1 MKTSKSR
8 FLFGLALLLVG
19 GIYLGDRLFLQKRHV
34 ASFDGTITTSNG
46 TSYYDLS
53 DLTGPSFSKSAKV
66 AMSQGLQVQRG
77 AATAGLTVGNFLV
90 KNSQGSKVYACEVY
104 PDLEITL
111 QAEGVAYSG
120 SIPTIIVRGPCLNS
134 DDGQTIQALPLPLK
148 GLYQNVRQ
156 NPMWKVPLGDRGDSF
171 MVSAQFL
178 YNEWPTAWNVVGVK
192 LSNDQE
198 SIAMDGY
205 EIISLLDQPLTLDL
219 SEEQ

>member
-34 ASFDGTITTSNG
+34 ASFDGTITTNNG

-53 DLTGPSFSKSAKV
+53 ELSGSAFLKSAKI
-66 AMSQGLQVQRG
+66 AMSQGMLVQRG
-77 AATAGLTVGNFLV
+77 PATVGLTVGNFLV
-90 KNSQGSKVYACEVY
+90 KNSAGSKVYACEVF

-111 QAEGVAYSG
+111 QADGVAYSG
-120 SIPTIIVRGPCLNS
+120 NIPTIIVRGPCMSS
-134 DDGQTIQALPLPLK
+134 DDGQTISALPIPLK

-156 NPMWKVPLGDRGDSF
+156 NPLWKVPLGDRGDSF
-171 MVSAQFL
+171 LVSAQFL
-178 YNEWPTAWNVVGVK
+178 YNEWPVSWNVIGVK